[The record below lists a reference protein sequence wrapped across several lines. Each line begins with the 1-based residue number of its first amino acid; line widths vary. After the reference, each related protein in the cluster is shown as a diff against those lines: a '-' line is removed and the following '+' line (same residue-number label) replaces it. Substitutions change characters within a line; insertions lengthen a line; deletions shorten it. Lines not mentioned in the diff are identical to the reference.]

1 MLLNHFKIAFR
12 NILKQKA
19 YNSLNV
25 IGLATG
31 IAAGLLIALHLQEE
45 LSYEKKFEGYQN
57 IYRIHDD
64 QWAKSSPPLAIQMKE
79 RLPDI
84 AALGRLASYGT
95 RVVNTDDNN
104 PGEVTGYYA
113 DSSVLDVFGFKV
125 VAGDRKQALVAANTA
140 VITQGM
146 AKRYFGSQDP
156 IGKLLHFDNQK
167 EFPVTAVIE
176 GIPGN
181 SHIQFDY
188 LISMPTFYKDIPD
201 TWTNNR
207 GWMVMYTYVR
217 FKSDKEYEKTR
228 VQMPRFIRDF
238 YEGDPEADQRVAD
251 EQLRFQPLEDI
262 HLRSNLE
269 QEMSANS
276 NIIYVYIFIAVEIL
290 ILVVA
295 CANFMSLF
303 TTQAIKRM
311 KEVGMRKIL
320 GARPGQLMAQFLT
333 EVILLTVI
341 SVVLSVVFY
350 QLALPFYNNL
360 AGKSLGLWQVFEK
373 DNLLIMTAILTGVVL
388 VSGLYPAF
396 FISGFKAGSFL
407 QENKL
412 PSSMPNLVRNGLVV
426 FQFMVS
432 IALIAATLLVHQQM
446 NLLQDKN
453 LGFDKDQVVN
463 IKLYG
468 SLRSKASSETGA
480 FKNEF
485 LKNPNV
491 LGVGRVGSMIGD
503 DLSVEGVVPEGR
515 EQEANTIPSVRV
527 LRVDEDY
534 LTVMNIP
541 LAAGRNFSR
550 SMNDSTS
557 FIINETA
564 AKLLGLPEPVDHR
577 LNNMTMNK
585 KGKIVGVV
593 KDYHFASLHNRIEPL
608 VIEWRPDWTGLLT
621 IKMRAGKT
629 AETMEYIR
637 TTVSKMAP
645 GSLFVYSF
653 LDDHLNALYKS
664 ENAMSNVFE
673 FFSVLAIII
682 ACLGLLG
689 LSAYTIESRTKEIG
703 IRKVLGASVTGI
715 VTLVTSKFFILV
727 IIAYVIAV
735 PLTWYGMYYWLQN
748 FAYQIDIHGWV
759 FALTG
764 LIIAVMAALAVG
776 FNTVKAAVRN
786 PVTSLRYE

>member
-12 NILKQKA
+12 TILKQKA

-45 LSYEKKFEGYQN
+45 LRNKKNFEVKETIN
-57 IYRIHDD
+57 RI
-64 QWAKSSPPLAIQMKE
+64 QTAQGAKRSPPLAIQMKE

-84 AALGRLASYGT
+84 AALGRIASYGT

-113 DSSVLDVFGFKV
+113 DSSILDVFGFKV

-146 AKRYFGSQDP
+146 ANRYFGSQDP

-167 EFPVTAVIE
+167 EFPVTAVVE
-176 GIPGN
+176 GIPRN

-188 LISMPTFYKDIPD
+188 LISMPTFYQDVPD

-217 FKSDKEYEKTR
+217 FKSNKEYEKTR
-228 VQMPRFIRDF
+228 AQMPRFIRDF
-238 YEGDPEADQRVAD
+238 YEGDAEADQTVAD
-251 EQLRFQPLEDI
+251 EQLRFQPLKDI

-276 NIIYVYIFIAVEIL
+276 NIIYVYIFIAVEVL

-341 SVVLSVVFY
+341 SLVLSIVLY
-350 QLALPFYNNL
+350 QLALPFYNAL
-360 AGKSLGLWQVFEK
+360 AEKSLGIWQVFER
-373 DNLLIMTAILTGVVL
+373 DNLLVLAAMLTGVVL
-388 VSGLYPAF
+388 VSGLHPAF
-396 FISGFKAGSFL
+396 FISSFKARSFL
-407 QENKL
+407 PGNKL
-412 PSSMPNLVRNGLVV
+412 PISIPKLLRNGLAI

-432 IALIAATLLVHQQM
+432 ISLIAATVLVHQQM
-446 NLLQDKN
+446 NLLQNKD

-468 SLRSKASSETGA
+468 SLWLKATRETDV

-485 LKNPNV
+485 LKNPNI
-491 LGVGRVGSMIGD
+491 LAVGRVGRMIGD
-503 DLSVEGVVPEGR
+503 DLSVEGVVPEGK
-515 EQEANTIPSVRV
+515 EQDARTIPS
-527 LRVDEDY
+527 
-534 LTVMNIP
+534 
-541 LAAGRNFSR
+541 
-550 SMNDSTS
+550 
-557 FIINETA
+557 
-564 AKLLGLPEPVDHR
+564 
-577 LNNMTMNK
+577 
-585 KGKIVGVV
+585 
-593 KDYHFASLHNRIEPL
+593 
-608 VIEWRPDWTGLLT
+608 
-621 IKMRAGKT
+621 
-629 AETMEYIR
+629 
-637 TTVSKMAP
+637 
-645 GSLFVYSF
+645 
-653 LDDHLNALYKS
+653 
-664 ENAMSNVFE
+664 
-673 FFSVLAIII
+673 
-682 ACLGLLG
+682 
-689 LSAYTIESRTKEIG
+689 
-703 IRKVLGASVTGI
+703 
-715 VTLVTSKFFILV
+715 
-727 IIAYVIAV
+727 
-735 PLTWYGMYYWLQN
+735 
-748 FAYQIDIHGWV
+748 
-759 FALTG
+759 
-764 LIIAVMAALAVG
+764 
-776 FNTVKAAVRN
+776 
-786 PVTSLRYE
+786 